1 MKQVQKE
8 GRKQVIEMIELIANS
23 EESIKEMDKYIGVHG
38 KYNMMMV
45 KTPNDFENRNIVSE
59 NSLYEF
65 YGTNQ

>member
-1 MKQVQKE
+1 
-8 GRKQVIEMIELIANS
+8 MIELIANS